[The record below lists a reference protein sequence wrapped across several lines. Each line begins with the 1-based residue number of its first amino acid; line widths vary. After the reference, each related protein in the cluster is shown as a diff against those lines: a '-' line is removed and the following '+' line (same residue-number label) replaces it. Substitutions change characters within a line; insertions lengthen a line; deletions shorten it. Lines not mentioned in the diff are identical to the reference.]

1 MYVQYV
7 RNKDRNGTS
16 KILNN
21 FLFRKNLNIFPFSVD
36 GQTALLDNALR
47 MLWQL
52 LTTWKNAAEKVP
64 NKQKTDLDPTKH
76 DPTKPDMATT
86 LHMAE
91 GFALVMLCHIRTP
104 PRRLAF
110 LILKEVKTLFKML
123 NALKNDEMTVL
134 DALDKCCC
142 DVAKLSVNMMPIQ
155 DKTFVLGK

>member
-1 MYVQYV
+1 M
-7 RNKDRNGTS
+7 
-16 KILNN
+16 
-21 FLFRKNLNIFPFSVD
+21 
-36 GQTALLDNALR
+36 DNALR

-155 DKTFVLGK
+155 DKTLVLGKFHVKSIYLENFYKVCIRFFL